1 MNHGMHPPLARLLT
15 VNTVFGIAFGWM
27 YWKLG
32 LESAMLA
39 HFLVDAVNFVIVI
52 PSFLSG
58 DPLLSTAVMIGL
70 IIAGIGSWRLLMR

>member
-1 MNHGMHPPLARLLT
+1 MT
-15 VNTVFGIAFGWM
+15 VNTLFGVAFGWM

-39 HFLVDAVNFVIVI
+39 HFLVDAVTFVIVI
-52 PSFLSG
+52 PGFLSG
-58 DPLLSTAVMIGL
+58 DLLLSSAVLIGL